1 MNDAATRPVAASFED
16 SRALL
21 QAEMAWLDDVLRHL
35 IRGLARPGGDDG
47 GHGWFIS
54 AREAEQLLC
63 PQRQLEVEADELEAL
78 RARRRNILAR
88 RRASV
93 ADGAPLAQLR
103 LADTFRLSP
112 LEELILLAC
121 LAPELDA
128 KYGRVYGYLHDDL
141 TRRQPTLQLISAV
154 ARLDEDCG
162 DLERLLLDQD
172 LPVFR
177 WQLVS
182 PQSEAAGQHH
192 RLAQGLSIDP
202 RIAGFILEL
211 PETDARIQPCLRQ
224 LPALRDGEDGAD
236 GHDEIVAQLERLL
249 SKRRQVVAYFHGRGA
264 AEGRRLA
271 QSVCRKRGAGL
282 LHADLGAVL
291 LGVQSGGPAFGE
303 ALRRVY
309 REALLQGAG
318 VYLSGFDRLLDDP
331 QARVLLHEVGELWRE
346 AAWFTCAE
354 GERLWLPSAV
364 AEGVAFL
371 PIALAAPEYR
381 ERQARW
387 RRALSTTGAELDDQV
402 VGTLAARYRFTAD
415 EIAQAARLAS
425 DQARARGA
433 ARPDAADV
441 RNACRHFAKARVD
454 GLARQIE
461 PRATWDD
468 LVVPADVRAQLEELC
483 AQVRHRGKVLY
494 EWGFDRRLT
503 LGKGL
508 YALFIGPSG
517 TGKTLAAEVIAHAL
531 EFDLLKIDLSAVVSK
546 YIGET
551 EKNLQR
557 VFDSA
562 DRADCILFFDEADA
576 LFGKRSE
583 IKDAHDRYANI
594 EVNFLLQRLEEYQ
607 GVAILASNLAQNI
620 DEAFARRLQFTVEF
634 PFPDERLRLA
644 IWRNHFPKEAPVAT
658 ELDLEYF
665 AREFKISGASI
676 RKIVLNAAFLAA
688 DEGQQ
693 IGPSHLLRA
702 TRREYERMGKP
713 YLVGERAQLRQ
724 EAPA

>member
-1 MNDAATRPVAASFED
+1 MNAAATHPAATPFQD

-21 QAEMAWLDDVLRHL
+21 QAEMAWLDDALRHL

-54 AREAEQLLC
+54 AQEAEELLC
-63 PQRQLEVEADELEAL
+63 PRSTFHVEADELEAL
-78 RARRRNILAR
+78 RARRRNIRARCMASLA
-88 RRASV
+88 
-93 ADGAPLAQLR
+93 GGTPLAQLC
-103 LADTFRLSP
+103 LAQTFQLSP

-141 TRRQPTLQLISAV
+141 TRRRPSLQLIASV
-154 ARLDEDCG
+154 ARLDEDFG
-162 DLERLLLDQD
+162 DVERLLLDPR

-182 PQSEAAGQHH
+182 LQSDVAGQH

-202 RIAGFILEL
+202 RIAGFILEV
-211 PETDARIQPCLRQ
+211 PQTDARIQPCLRQ
-224 LPALRDGEDGAD
+224 LPALRDDEHGAE
-236 GHDEIVAQLERLL
+236 GQDEIVDQLERLL
-249 SKRRQVVAYFHGRGA
+249 RMRRQMVAYFHGRGA

-271 QSVCRKRGAGL
+271 GCVARKFGAGL

-291 LGVQSGGPAFGE
+291 LGAQTGGPAFGE

-309 REALLQGAG
+309 REALLHGAG
-318 VYLSGFDRLLDDP
+318 VYLSGFDRLLEDP
-331 QARVLLHEVGELWRE
+331 QAAALLHDLGELWRE

-354 GERLWLPSAV
+354 GERLSLPSAL
-364 AEGVAFL
+364 AEGPAFL
-371 PIALAAPEYR
+371 PIALAAPDYR
-381 ERQARW
+381 ERQTRW
-387 RRALSTTGAELDDQV
+387 LRALRTTGAELDDQV
-402 VGTLAARYRFTAD
+402 AGTLAARYRFTAD

-425 DQARARGA
+425 DQAHAHGEA
-433 ARPDAADV
+433 QPNEADV
-441 RNACRHFAKARVD
+441 RKACRHYAKARAE
-454 GLARQIE
+454 GLARHIE
-461 PRATWDD
+461 PRAGWDD

-517 TGKTLAAEVIAHAL
+517 TGKTLAAEVIANAL

-594 EVNFLLQRLEEYQ
+594 EVNFLLQRLDEYQ

-620 DEAFARRLQFTVEF
+620 DEAFTRRLQFTVDF

-644 IWRNHFPKEAPVAT
+644 IWRSHFPEEAPVAT
-658 ELDLEYF
+658 DLDLQYF
-665 AREFKISGASI
+665 ARQFKITGGSI

-688 DEGQQ
+688 EEGEP
-693 IGPSHLLRA
+693 IDPSHLLRA

-713 YLVGERAQLRQ
+713 YLVGELPQLRQ